1 MDTFTTINAGSS
13 TDGEKLTQLI
23 DLLAQARVYMLEHFD
38 AELPI
43 DQLFSPYSE
52 HEDHL
57 RVAYEKVF
65 IQQRMLARN
74 NASVLQSEVDARID
88 RLEISG
94 NHAEA
99 DVYELYT
106 YTRSET
112 PQFQSAEGLN
122 YKYSFEKI
130 GGEWYFDDIT
140 SDDPEDAFIAS
151 DSFDA
156 DEYVAYGDGMG
167 GSASMEDYLGITKGI
182 YDEGDI
188 NAISG
193 LTKTAID
200 VDRVAEYA
208 NRYAIDYNGLFFSYK
223 GYAGMGDCQN
233 FASQS
238 IWYGLGGSNSASA
251 IANKQWPMIDDRSD
265 GRGWFQ
271 LHEYVS
277 DSGHHWPSVVK
288 FAQYISESSSSTYG
302 LRGTVTSGI
311 ATASYGDIIQ
321 VGNSES
327 GYYHSYI
334 VVAHSGSSG
343 SRTADNLWVAG
354 HTEDMNY
361 KHFSDVYSS
370 SKYYR
375 TIHITG
381 SYR

>member
-13 TDGEKLTQLI
+13 TDEEKLTQLI

-106 YTRSET
+106 YT
-112 PQFQSAEGLN
+112 
-122 YKYSFEKI
+122 
-130 GGEWYFDDIT
+130 
-140 SDDPEDAFIAS
+140 
-151 DSFDA
+151 
-156 DEYVAYGDGMG
+156 
-167 GSASMEDYLGITKGI
+167 
-182 YDEGDI
+182 
-188 NAISG
+188 
-193 LTKTAID
+193 
-200 VDRVAEYA
+200 
-208 NRYAIDYNGLFFSYK
+208 
-223 GYAGMGDCQN
+223 
-233 FASQS
+233 
-238 IWYGLGGSNSASA
+238 
-251 IANKQWPMIDDRSD
+251 
-265 GRGWFQ
+265 
-271 LHEYVS
+271 
-277 DSGHHWPSVVK
+277 
-288 FAQYISESSSSTYG
+288 
-302 LRGTVTSGI
+302 
-311 ATASYGDIIQ
+311 IQ